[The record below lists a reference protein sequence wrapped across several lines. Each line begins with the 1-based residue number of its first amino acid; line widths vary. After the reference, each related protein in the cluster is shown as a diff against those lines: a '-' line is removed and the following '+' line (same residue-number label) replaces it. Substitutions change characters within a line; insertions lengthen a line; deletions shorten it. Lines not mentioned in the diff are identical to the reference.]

1 MFDEI
6 VKDTQGKSN
15 RMELLKM
22 LEGRQKDAEELELE
36 QCFSEL
42 KGKVVVQNKNG
53 DNSKAIDDEIESLA
67 GQSLTDLKEMKEMQ
81 GLYNQNSNKQLLKPS
96 GSQSGSNFYKPQ
108 LSQGPGRSGSQN
120 F

>member
-1 MFDEI
+1 MIGGNFDDDLFDEI
-6 VKDTQGKSN
+6 VKDNQGKSN

-67 GQSLTDLKEMKEMQ
+67 G
-81 GLYNQNSNKQLLKPS
+81 
-96 GSQSGSNFYKPQ
+96 
-108 LSQGPGRSGSQN
+108 
-120 F
+120 

>member
-1 MFDEI
+1 MIGGNFDDDLFDEI
-6 VKDTQGKSN
+6 VKDNQGKSN

-42 KGKVVVQNKNG
+42 NGKVVVQSKNG

-67 GQSLTDLKEMKEMQ
+67 G
-81 GLYNQNSNKQLLKPS
+81 
-96 GSQSGSNFYKPQ
+96 
-108 LSQGPGRSGSQN
+108 
-120 F
+120 